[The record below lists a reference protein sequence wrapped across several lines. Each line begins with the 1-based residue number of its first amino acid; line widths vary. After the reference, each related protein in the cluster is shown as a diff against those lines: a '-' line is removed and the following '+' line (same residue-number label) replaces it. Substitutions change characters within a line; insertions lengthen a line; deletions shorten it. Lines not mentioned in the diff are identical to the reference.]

1 HRPDETTAAVTE
13 FLLRRDAGQQP
24 WRPSANRPP
33 SEASVFTPT
42 FLAIRGLRA
51 FGTPEQRERIDAR
64 VAKARDWLLD
74 TPAHDTEDRVFRL
87 WGLKEAGTEAEAVRG
102 AAQDLLAAQ
111 RADGGW
117 SQTSDLASDAYATG
131 SALVALHEAGGLPA
145 SEPAYRRGVAYL
157 TATQLPDGSWHVVTR
172 SHPIQEYFES
182 GFPHGNDQFISMA
195 ATAWAV

>member
-1 HRPDETTAAVTE
+1 AKSLRQGLEGYRQGQGQGGGVDTAGYALWALRAGGHRPDETTAAVTE

-64 VAKARDWLLD
+64 VAKARDWLLN

-117 SQTSDLASDAYATG
+117 SQTSDLA
-131 SALVALHEAGGLPA
+131 
-145 SEPAYRRGVAYL
+145 
-157 TATQLPDGSWHVVTR
+157 
-172 SHPIQEYFES
+172 
-182 GFPHGNDQFISMA
+182 
-195 ATAWAV
+195 